1 VSEPVTRPVTGLPVT
16 GLPVTGLPVTGLR
29 PGLRARPVFTRAAAL
44 AVAVAASAVGVAG
57 CSATGSH
64 PAAAPAPTGSGTR
77 LLAAALK
84 NAENVSSYTAPTT
97 VKATGLLSGTTPVTL
112 SGTYSSQ
119 DNRAVREFNATA
131 VDDGALPLGAMDEV
145 TTSSTLYVKMA
156 TLTTLLR
163 TTKPWVKIPTSSLT
177 SGSGLVQM
185 LGEAQSADPL
195 DAAQLLNG
203 AQNARTAGTSTV
215 DGVPVTEITGTET
228 AAQAQTGLSA
238 SHRAA
243 VGQVIAKTGLRQI
256 TFQVWVDGQENLRK
270 MTVAETGS
278 KVSESITMTVTSMN
292 KPVSIAV
299 PPASQAAPLPANAA
313 KSLSAL
319 MGSGGL

>member
-1 VSEPVTRPVTGLPVT
+1 MSIGHTSTAMTR
-16 GLPVTGLPVTGLR
+16 
-29 PGLRARPVFTRAAAL
+29 RAAAL
-44 AVAVAASAVGVAG
+44 SVAVAAGLGALGG
-57 CSATGSH
+57 CSSATSS
-64 PAAAPAPTGSGTR
+64 PASAPAPGGSGTQ
-77 LLAAALK
+77 LLAAAVK
-84 NAENVSSYTAPTT
+84 NAQNVSSYTAATT

-112 SGTYSSQ
+112 SGTYSSK
-119 DNRAVREFNATA
+119 DKRAAREFNATT
-131 VDDGALPLGAMDEV
+131 VDDGALPLGALDEV

-163 TTKPWVKIPTSSLT
+163 TTKPWVEIPTSSLT

-238 SHRAA
+238 SQRAA
-243 VGQVIAKTGLRQI
+243 VSQVITKTGLKQI
-256 TFQVWVDGQENLRK
+256 TFQVWVDGQKNLRK
-270 MTVAETGS
+270 LAVAETGS
-278 KVSESITMTVTSMN
+278 KVSESISMTVTSMN

-299 PPASQAAPLPANAA
+299 PTASQAAPLPANAA
-313 KSLSAL
+313 KTLSAL

>member
-1 VSEPVTRPVTGLPVT
+1 MSIGPASPVRTR
-16 GLPVTGLPVTGLR
+16 
-29 PGLRARPVFTRAAAL
+29 RAAAL
-44 AVAVAASAVGVAG
+44 AVVMAAGIAGLAG
-57 CSATGSH
+57 CSPSTAS
-64 PAAAPAPTGSGTR
+64 PAAAPAPGGSGTQ

-84 NAENVSSYTAPTT
+84 NAANVSSYTAPTT

-112 SGTYSSQ
+112 SGTYSSK
-119 DNRAVREFNATA
+119 DKRAVREFNATT

-163 TTKPWVKIPTSSLT
+163 ATKPWVKIPTSSLS

-195 DAAQLLNG
+195 DAAELLNG

-215 DGVPVTEITGTET
+215 DGVAVTEITGTET

-238 SHRAA
+238 SQRAA
-243 VGQVIAKTGLRQI
+243 VSQVITKTGLRQI
-256 TFQVWVDGQENLRK
+256 TFQVWVDSQKNLRK
-270 MTVAETGS
+270 LTVAETGS
-278 KVSESITMTVTSMN
+278 KISESITMTVTSMN

-313 KSLSAL
+313 KTLSAL

>member
-1 VSEPVTRPVTGLPVT
+1 MTR
-16 GLPVTGLPVTGLR
+16 
-29 PGLRARPVFTRAAAL
+29 RAATL
-44 AVAVAASAVGVAG
+44 AVVMAAGIAGLAG
-57 CSATGSH
+57 CSPATSS
-64 PAAAPAPTGSGTR
+64 PAAAPAPGGSGTQ

-84 NAENVSSYTAPTT
+84 NAANVSSYKAPTT

-112 SGTYSSQ
+112 SGTYSSE
-119 DNRAVREFNATA
+119 DKRAVREFNATT

-145 TTSSTLYVKMA
+145 TTPSTLYVKMA

-163 TTKPWVKIPTSSLT
+163 ATKPWVKIPTSSLT

-203 AQNARTAGTSTV
+203 VQNARTVGTSTV
-215 DGVPVTEITGTET
+215 DGVAVTEITGTET

-238 SHRAA
+238 SQRAA
-243 VGQVIAKTGLRQI
+243 VSQVITKTGLRQI
-256 TFQVWVDGQENLRK
+256 TFQVWVDGQKNLRK
-270 MTVAETGS
+270 LSVAETGS

-313 KSLSAL
+313 KTLSAL
-319 MGSGGL
+319 MGTG